1 MNQETMPPSILF
13 LVPNPVGTIPGQ
25 RFRFE
30 QYLND
35 LSQRHFKYKIRSFV
49 SLRFHAFLYKKGYF
63 FGKCLY
69 SLLGFIY
76 RIFDV
81 LRALNFDLV
90 FIYREVTPLGPAIF
104 ERILFYLKK
113 PIIYDFDDAIYLPS
127 SSEANR
133 LVRFLKFPGK
143 TAKIVK
149 LSTLVLAGNS
159 NLKKYALQFNSQ
171 VEVLPTVIDTDLYRP
186 AKKDA
191 GGNICVGWSG
201 SFTTIAH
208 LNLLRGVLRE
218 IFSKYKVDIKVIG
231 SKDFSIEG
239 VPIEAKD
246 WNLASEIDDLSCF
259 DIGLMPLPDDEW
271 GRGKCALKA
280 LQYMALGIAPVC
292 SPVGV
297 NREIIQDG
305 INGFLCASE
314 AEWIDKISLLIKD
327 RKLRLD
333 MGQAARK
340 TVEER
345 YSVKINAPKFLEIL
359 EKVYHQKTGN

>member
-1 MNQETMPPSILF
+1 MPPSILF

-25 RFRFE
+25 RFRLE
-30 QYLND
+30 QYLSN
-35 LSQRHFKYKIRSFV
+35 LAEKNFKYRVRSFV
-49 SLRFHAFLYKKGYF
+49 SLRFHAFLYKKGHF
-63 FGKCLY
+63 LGKCLY
-69 SLLGFIY
+69 SLLGFVS

-90 FIYREVTPLGPAIF
+90 YIYREVTPLGPEIF
-104 ERILFYLKK
+104 EIILFYLKR

-127 SSEANR
+127 GSEANK

-143 TAKIVK
+143 TQKIIR

-171 VEVLPTVIDTDLYRP
+171 VEVLPTVIDTDLYRLA
-186 AKKDA
+186 AKEA
-191 GGNICVGWSG
+191 GKNICVGWSG

-208 LNLLRGVLRE
+208 LNLLKGVLRE
-218 IFSKYKVDIKVIG
+218 IYRKYRVDIKVIG
-231 SKDFSIEG
+231 SKDFNIEG
-239 VPIEAKD
+239 VRIEAKD
-246 WNLASEIDDLSCF
+246 WNLTSEIDDLSRF

-314 AEWIDKISLLIKD
+314 AEWIEKISLLINNH
-327 RKLRLD
+327 KLRHD

-359 EKVYHQKTGN
+359 EKVYRQRSGN